1 MGTDNGTEHNRRFIR
16 KGMIKFTIFM
26 SAVILIALFV
36 IVRQFLKDSDAEKEK
51 TTAVTS
57 SRLEK
62 VLQISELSTYKV
74 TYNGVAAVKNDDDKL
89 LYNVAYE
96 AKVSVGLDM
105 EKIQVEVDESEEEN
119 KKIIVTL
126 PEIEI
131 MDVDVNPG
139 SLDYIFEKKSADTD
153 DVSMTAF
160 PACRADVEEECKT
173 NDVLFELA
181 RENAANTI
189 KALVKPLL
197 EQYEEYSLE
206 IVSEG
211 GSSYE

>member
-1 MGTDNGTEHNRRFIR
+1 MGTDNENGRGFIS
-16 KGMIKFTIFM
+16 KGIVKLIIVLFV
-26 SAVILIALFV
+26 VILIALFV
-36 IVRQFLKDSDAEKEK
+36 ILRQFLKDGDAGKEK
-51 TTAVTS
+51 TTVVTS

-74 TYNGVAAVKNDDDKL
+74 TYNGVASVKNDDDEL
-89 LYNVAYE
+89 LYHVAYE
-96 AKVSVGLDM
+96 AKISVGLDM

-153 DVSMTAF
+153 DVSMAAF
-160 PACRADVEEECKT
+160 PACRADVEEECKS
-173 NDVLFELA
+173 NEVLFELA
-181 RENAANTI
+181 RENAGNTI

-211 GSSYE
+211 GQL

>member
-1 MGTDNGTEHNRRFIR
+1 MGTDNENNRGFIS
-16 KGMIKFTIFM
+16 KGIVKLIIVLFV
-26 SAVILIALFV
+26 VILIALFV
-36 IVRQFLKDSDAEKEK
+36 ILRQFLKDGDAGKEK
-51 TTAVTS
+51 TTVVTS

-74 TYNGVAAVKNDDDKL
+74 TYNGVASVKNDDDEL
-89 LYNVAYE
+89 LYHVAYE
-96 AKVSVGLDM
+96 AKISVGLDM

-126 PEIEI
+126 PKIEI

-153 DVSMTAF
+153 DVSMAAF
-160 PACRADVEEECKT
+160 PACRADVEEECKS
-173 NDVLFELA
+173 NEVLFELA

-211 GSSYE
+211 GSYEYE

>member
-1 MGTDNGTEHNRRFIR
+1 MGTDNENSRGFIS
-16 KGMIKFTIFM
+16 KGIVKLIIVLFV
-26 SAVILIALFV
+26 VILIVLFV
-36 IVRQFLKDSDAEKEK
+36 ILRQFLKDGDAGKEK
-51 TTAVTS
+51 TTVVTS

-74 TYNGVAAVKNDDDKL
+74 TYNGVASVKNDDDEL
-89 LYNVAYE
+89 LYHVAYE
-96 AKVSVGLDM
+96 AKISVGLDM

-126 PEIEI
+126 PKIEI

-153 DVSMTAF
+153 DVSMAAF
-160 PACRADVEEECKT
+160 PACRADVEEECKS
-173 NDVLFELA
+173 NEVLFELA
-181 RENAANTI
+181 RENAGNTI

-211 GSSYE
+211 GQL